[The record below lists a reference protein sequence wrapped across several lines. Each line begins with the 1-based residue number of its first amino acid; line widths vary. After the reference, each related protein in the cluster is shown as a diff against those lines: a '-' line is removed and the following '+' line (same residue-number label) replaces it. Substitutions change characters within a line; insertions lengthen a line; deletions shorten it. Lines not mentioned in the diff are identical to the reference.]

1 MSETISSLIKAK
13 LKTIEARKAEA
24 PGNSEHALRV
34 LEDYALYFQGAHDI
48 AKFGAE
54 ESDLTRLKAASDLVT
69 AEITAIEQRLAL
81 EADLED

>member
-1 MSETISSLIKAK
+1 MSGTNSSLIKEK

-34 LEDYALYFQGAHDI
+34 LEDYALYFQGAYDF
-48 AKFGAE
+48 AKFSAD
-54 ESDLTRLKAASDLVT
+54 ESDLARLQAASSLVG